1 MSRLGC
7 RWWSSSGCFYRQ
19 GSGLH
24 KGQASSFAEHEHQW
38 LELWFVDYDY
48 VSFEELTERFVVKTA
63 VGIAEYIGW
72 GRPSPPW
79 LMGIIDIIVVRV
91 WEVQSLCDVFY
102 HVVGHCCEFSIESS
116 FPVIPIVW

>member
-1 MSRLGC
+1 MLIAG
-7 RWWSSSGCFYRQ
+7 
-19 GSGLH
+19 GSCTG
-24 KGQASSFAEHEHQW
+24 SISP
-38 LELWFVDYDY
+38 
-48 VSFEELTERFVVKTA
+48 LTQTPSVANWIQRFVVKTA

-102 HVVGHCCEFSIESS
+102 HVVGHCCCEFSIESS